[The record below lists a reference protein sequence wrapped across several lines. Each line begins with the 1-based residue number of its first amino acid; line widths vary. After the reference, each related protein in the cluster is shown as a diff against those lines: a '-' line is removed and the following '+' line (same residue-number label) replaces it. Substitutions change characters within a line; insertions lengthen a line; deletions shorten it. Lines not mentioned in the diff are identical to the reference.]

1 MTIVVGGSGRKVGKT
16 SLIESLIRAYPKA
29 GWLAVKISGH
39 PHGARAPELEREASP
54 GPDTDTARFLAA
66 GAREAWWLRTEP
78 AALPEALPQLLSL
91 TGRFE
96 NVLIES
102 NSIVELLDPDL
113 YVFVAGG
120 ETKESAGRW
129 KSRADIVVPG
139 VAASVPPEIARL
151 IERKIVSLE
160 K

>member
-16 SLIESLIRAYPKA
+16 SLIESLIRAFPRA

-39 PHGARAPELEREASP
+39 PHGAGAPELEREASP

-78 AALPEALPQLLSL
+78 EALPEALPQLLSL
-91 TGRFE
+91 TGRFD

-113 YVFVAGG
+113 YVFVCGG
-120 ETKESAGRW
+120 ELKESASRW
-129 KSRADIVVPG
+129 MARADVVI
-139 VAASVPPEIARL
+139 AAGGAPLPPEVARRVEAKL
-151 IERKIVSLE
+151 VSLE
-160 K
+160 G